1 MIYFPEVSKEHHT
14 KSCPHLSLLLS
25 VVQIQTLG
33 EYDELIVPLMLHE
46 VSSPYCFYYFI
57 HLCSSCE
64 MLTPSSHHQ
73 IYWDVW
79 YGQLVLTVSDWGKS
93 YLLLY
98 SFLNFLCE
106 SMWYEASLCRF
117 WCIRVVIRPA
127 KLPESNFPI
136 LDLVLIAFKT
146 HFKCNLNF
154 VYIRGVILGAWYR
167 VRY

>member
-1 MIYFPEVSKEHHT
+1 MYFPEASKEHRA
-14 KSCPHLSLLLS
+14 KNCPHLSLLLS
-25 VVQIQTLG
+25 VVQTQTFG
-33 EYDELIVPLMLHE
+33 EYNELIVPLILHE
-46 VSSPYCFYYFI
+46 VSSPYCLYYFVR
-57 HLCSSCE
+57 LRSSCE
-64 MLTPSSHHQ
+64 TPTPSSRRQ
-73 IYWDVW
+73 IYRDVRH
-79 YGQLVLTVSDWGKS
+79 GQLALTVSDWGKS

-136 LDLVLIAFKT
+136 LDLVLIAFRT